1 MVKLGK
7 ERGILVVHIGSQKA
21 LLSKRKYPPLGKYH
35 DQNDNRNKKCRYQP
49 VRRMENAA
57 APRRFLPAH
66 AVFTLVAV
74 FFVAVFFFVVF
85 FVAVFFFAV
94 FFFAVFFGVIFF

>member
-1 MVKLGK
+1 
-7 ERGILVVHIGSQKA
+7 
-21 LLSKRKYPPLGKYH
+21 
-35 DQNDNRNKKCRYQP
+35 
-49 VRRMENAA
+49 MENAA

-85 FVAVFFFAV
+85 FFLAV
-94 FFFAVFFGVIFF
+94 FFFAVFFGVIFFGVIAAVVTAVVADVVTAAVDFTVIPLFFFFGGFAGCPVFPVMFFLTAVRFLRT